1 LSKISVD
8 NTQVRNETKLDD
20 PAADTP
26 AANDETASADAA
38 AGSKRRRLFAV
49 LGAVIAVG
57 ALCYGSYWWSV
68 GSHYVSTDNAYV
80 DATSAQITPL
90 VSAAVVSVPV
100 KDTQYVKVGD
110 VLVVLDDA
118 DARLAVDQAQAQLA
132 QVEHRVQGYFANDG
146 ALAAQIR
153 ARDADIASA
162 RSDLDRAQ
170 TDFARRKSLAAVG
183 AVSADELTAADNKLR
198 NATASLAAAQA
209 QRVAAQGLRAV
220 NNALISGL
228 SVEANTEV
236 KAARTQLVQ
245 AHLNLD
251 RTVIRAPIDGVIAQN
266 TVQIGQRVQVGAAL
280 MSVVPVDQAHV
291 NANFKEVQLRGVR
304 VGQPVNLE
312 ADLYGGSII
321 YHGRVA
327 GLAGGTGSAF
337 SLIPAQNA
345 TGNWIKVVQRLPV
358 RIELDSDEL
367 RRHPLRV
374 GLSMKATIDTAR

>member
-1 LSKISVD
+1 MN
-8 NTQVRNETKLDD
+8 NTQVRNEASLDD

-38 AGSKRRRLFAV
+38 AGSKRKRLFAA
-49 LGAVIAVG
+49 LGAIVAVG

-80 DATSAQITPL
+80 DAMSAQITPL

-170 TDFARRKSLAAVG
+170 TDFARRKALAAVG
-183 AVSADELTAADNKLR
+183 AVSADDLTAADNKLR
-198 NATASLAAAQA
+198 NAIASLAAAEA
-209 QRVAAQGLRAV
+209 QRVAAQGSRAV

-228 SVEANTEV
+228 SVEANPEV

-245 AHLNLD
+245 AQLNLD

-291 NANFKEVQLRGVR
+291 NANFKEVQLRRVR
-304 VGQPVNLE
+304 VGQPVSLE

-345 TGNWIKVVQRLPV
+345 TGNWVKVVQRLPV
-358 RIELDSDEL
+358 RIELDRDEL